1 MPTVQRC
8 DVEKGPDEEETTHRQ
23 GPHDEQL
30 EPRAAEPDKGSGGGA
45 AVSSRAGYVGT
56 RRTIQC
62 TSRAAPIQPP
72 VIQRVVRAV
81 ERVRRETTARPTS
94 GRGCGRQPIH
104 ASARITQASYPMP
117 VFSSRLAVSPVG
129 PGS

>member
-62 TSRAAPIQPP
+62 TSRTAPIHPH

-81 ERVRRETTARPTS
+81 ERVRREATARPTS
-94 GRGCGRQPIH
+94 GRRGCGRQPDTRECSYH
-104 ASARITQASYPMP
+104 AGILPHAGLLLASGRL
-117 VFSSRLAVSPVG
+117 SSSVR
-129 PGS
+129 

>member
-81 ERVRRETTARPTS
+81 ERSDARPRLGRSSPAAPPDKSPSPRRKLLVPDTS
-94 GRGCGRQPIH
+94 
-104 ASARITQASYPMP
+104 
-117 VFSSRLAVSPVG
+117 L
-129 PGS
+129 